1 MKIKMLA
8 GTGLALALLLGLAT
22 PAFAHVTT
30 DPSSAPQGGEI
41 TLGFRVPNEEASANV
56 VKVDI
61 SFPTDPPLLGVD
73 TEAVPGWTSTVTNTK
88 LNPPVNTDDG
98 PVVQAVS
105 EIVWTASSGGGTPP
119 GSFQEFYVLV
129 QQLPTN
135 TNEVVFKAVQTY
147 SDGSVVSWIDPVTA
161 AVPDPDH
168 PTPILKLTPAGG
180 TTPTTAASSTAT
192 TVASASNPSATID
205 VSKLAKKSSVSSA
218 STLGVIGIIVGA
230 LGLIVALLAITRR
243 PGSQTGSQKGTPATP

>member
-61 SFPTDPPLLGVD
+61 AFPTDPPLLGVD
-73 TEAVPGWTSTVTNTK
+73 TEPVPGWTSTVTNTK

-135 TNEVVFKAVQTY
+135 TNEVVFKAIQTY

-180 TTPTTAASSTAT
+180 TTPASPTTVASSTASSG
-192 TVASASNPSATID
+192 ASASNPSATID
-205 VSKLAKKSSVSSA
+205 VSKLAQKSSVSSA
-218 STLGVIGIIVGA
+218 STLGVIGIIIGA
-230 LGLIVALLAITRR
+230 LGLIVALIAVTHR
-243 PGSQTGSQKGTPATP
+243 PGSPEGTSATP

>member
-1 MKIKMLA
+1 M
-8 GTGLALALLLGLAT
+8 ALLLGLAT

-56 VKVDI
+56 VKIDI
-61 SFPTDPPLLGVD
+61 AFPTDPPLLGVD

-88 LNPPVNTDDG
+88 LNPPVQTDDG

-135 TNEVVFKAVQTY
+135 TNEVVFKAIQTY
-147 SDGSVVSWIDPVTA
+147 SDGSVVSWIDPVTTA
-161 AVPDPDH
+161 IPDPDH
-168 PTPILKLTPAGG
+168 PTPILKLTPAGTTG
-180 TTPTTAASSTAT
+180 SSTPTTVAPTGTSGPTA
-192 TVASASNPSATID
+192 PSATID

-218 STLGVIGIIVGA
+218 SDLGLIGIVIGA
-230 LGLIVALLAITRR
+230 LGLVVALFAVTRR
-243 PGSQTGSQKGTPATP
+243 PGPSKGTPATP